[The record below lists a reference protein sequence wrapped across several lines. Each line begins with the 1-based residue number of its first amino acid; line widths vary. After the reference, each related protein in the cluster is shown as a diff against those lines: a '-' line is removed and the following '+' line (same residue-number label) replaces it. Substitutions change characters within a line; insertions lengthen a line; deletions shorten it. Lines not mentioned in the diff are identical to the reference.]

1 MSIPFNRLPLVR
13 TVLAAGLVFR
23 MLLDILEGQALPTS
37 DREQTFAQRFGDERR
52 QFLKKMGSIKAPL
65 KSLSL
70 SPISSMALFCYTFV
84 FIYSSAYEQAACLTY
99 SYMQTNHSATATG
112 FSNFSCM
119 FLNPNFFFPI

>member
-1 MSIPFNRLPLVR
+1 
-13 TVLAAGLVFR
+13 

-70 SPISSMALFCYTFV
+70 PNQFYGPILLHICVYIQRGVRAC
-84 FIYSSAYEQAACLTY
+84 CLTY
-99 SYMQTNHSATATG
+99 SYMQAKHSATATG
-112 FSNFSCM
+112 FIF
-119 FLNPNFFFPI
+119 